1 MIFLNNKYSK
11 WYNSIIDK
19 AQKRNWNKVDFYVE
33 KHHIVPRCLGG
44 TDDKNN
50 LVTLTAREHFICHL
64 LLTKITSGQE
74 KYKMI
79 SAYSKMFSS
88 GKDNQRYKPNSRFF
102 EMSKKLSS
110 EMMKEN
116 NPTRLKS
123 VREKM
128 ILNNWSK
135 KENSEEIRQ
144 KISKSKMGVKLNLT
158 NEQRKKR
165 SNNILGEKNVMYG
178 KTHTDEVRQKLSNLR
193 SKTWQLNNINTG
205 DKIIFTNAME
215 YFKDNRKKYILF
227 NNCKQKGIL
236 FDGVWEI
243 ESI

>member
-33 KHHIVPRCLGG
+33 KHHIIPKSLGG
-44 TDDKNN
+44 IDDKNN

-79 SAYSKMFSS
+79 SAYSKMFCF
-88 GKDNQRYKPNSRFF
+88 GKDNERYKPTSRFF

-158 NEQRKKR
+158 DEQRKKR

-178 KTHTDEVRQKLSNLR
+178 KTHTDEVKQKLSKLR

-205 DKIIFTNAME
+205 DKITFKNANE
-215 YFKDNRKKYILF
+215 YFRDNQKKYNLF
-227 NNCKQKGIL
+227 NYCKQRGVL
-236 FDGVWEI
+236 FEGVWRI
-243 ESI
+243 EAI

>member
-1 MIFLNNKYSK
+1 MMFLNNKYLK

-33 KHHIVPRCLGG
+33 KHHIVPKSLGG
-44 TDDKNN
+44 IDDKNN
-50 LVTLTAREHFICHL
+50 IVTLNAREHFICHL

-110 EMMKEN
+110 EMMREN

-123 VREKM
+123 VKDKM
-128 ILNNWSK
+128 SLNSWTK
-135 KENSEEIRQ
+135 KENAEEIRQ
-144 KISKSKMGVKLNLT
+144 KISKNKIGVKLNLT
-158 NEQRKKR
+158 NE
-165 SNNILGEKNVMYG
+165 
-178 KTHTDEVRQKLSNLR
+178 
-193 SKTWQLNNINTG
+193 
-205 DKIIFTNAME
+205 
-215 YFKDNRKKYILF
+215 
-227 NNCKQKGIL
+227 
-236 FDGVWEI
+236 
-243 ESI
+243 

>member
-1 MIFLNNKYSK
+1 MFLNNKYSK

-33 KHHIVPRCLGG
+33 KHHILPKSLGG
-44 TDDKNN
+44 TNDKHN
-50 LVTLTAREHFICHL
+50 LVVLTAREHFICHL

-88 GKDNQRYKPNSRFF
+88 GKDSQRYKPNSRFF
-102 EMSKKLSS
+102 EMSKKLLS
-110 EMMKEN
+110 EMMKKN
-116 NPTRLKS
+116 NPTKS
-123 VREKM
+123 ELVRNKM
-128 ILNNWSK
+128 SLNSWTK
-135 KENSEEIRQ
+135 KENAEEIRQ
-144 KISKSKMGVKLNLT
+144 KISKNKTGVKLNLT
-158 NEQRKKR
+158 DEQRTQR
-165 SNNILGEKNVMYG
+165 SKTKLAEKNGMYG
-178 KTHTDEVRQKLSNLR
+178 KTHTDEVKQKLSNLR

-205 DKIIFTNAME
+205 DKIVFTNAME

-236 FDGVWEI
+236 FDGVWKI
-243 ESI
+243 ESV

>member
-1 MIFLNNKYSK
+1 MMFINNKYLK

-123 VREKM
+123 VRDKM
-128 ILNNWSK
+128 SLNSWTK
-135 KENSEEIRQ
+135 KENAEQIKQ
-144 KISKSKMGVKLNLT
+144 KISNNKIGVKLNLT
-158 NEQRKKR
+158 DEQRIQR
-165 SNNILGEKNVMYG
+165 SKTKLAEKNGMYG
-178 KTHTDEVRQKLSNLR
+178 KTHRADTLDKLKAKAKGRFTLDWYKGRYGDSDGERLYEERRVWLKNRNLKKDANGR
-193 SKTWQLNNINTG
+193 FVKSSK
-205 DKIIFTNAME
+205 
-215 YFKDNRKKYILF
+215 
-227 NNCKQKGIL
+227 
-236 FDGVWEI
+236 
-243 ESI
+243 

>member
-1 MIFLNNKYSK
+1 MMFLSNKYSK
-11 WYNSIIDK
+11 WYNSIIDN

-33 KHHIVPRCLGG
+33 KHHIIPKSLGG
-44 TDDKNN
+44 IDDKNN

-79 SAYSKMFSS
+79 SAYSKMFCS
-88 GKDNQRYKPNSRFF
+88 GKDNERYKPTSRFF

-144 KISKSKMGVKLNLT
+144 KISKSKMGVKLKLT
-158 NEQRKKR
+158 DEQRKKR

-178 KTHTDEVRQKLSNLR
+178 KTHTDEVKQKLSKLR

-227 NNCKQKGIL
+227 NNCKQKGLL
-236 FDGVWEI
+236 FDGVWKI
-243 ESI
+243 ESL

>member
-1 MIFLNNKYSK
+1 MFLSNKYSK
-11 WYNSIIDK
+11 WYNSIIDN

-123 VREKM
+123 VRDKM

-144 KISKSKMGVKLNLT
+144 KISKSKMGVKLKLT
-158 NEQRKKR
+158 DEQRKKR
-165 SNNILGEKNVMYG
+165 SNNILGDKNVMYG
-178 KTHTDEVRQKLSNLR
+178 KTHTDEVKQKLSKLR